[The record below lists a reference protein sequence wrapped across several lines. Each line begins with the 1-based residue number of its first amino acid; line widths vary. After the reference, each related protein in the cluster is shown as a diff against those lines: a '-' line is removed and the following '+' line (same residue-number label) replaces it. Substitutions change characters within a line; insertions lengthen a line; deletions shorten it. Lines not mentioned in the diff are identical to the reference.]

1 MKEEIKAEFKRKI
14 LTSKTFLFFLL
25 LILIWSV
32 LISIRVTYKKY
43 QMNKEIGEL
52 KKEIEKLQQKNQD
65 LVALIK
71 SSNDQT
77 FLEEEARRRFNLK
90 REGEEVVILLKP
102 ETAENNQSSEQNLG
116 PSEVKPNLEAE
127 KKESNPSL
135 ETNEESNLSKWWRYF
150 FKN

>member
-32 LISIRVTYKKY
+32 LIFVRVTYKKY
-43 QMNKEIGEL
+43 QMTKEIGEL
-52 KKEIEKLQQKNQD
+52 KVEIEKLQQKNQD
-65 LVALIK
+65 LVALIE
-71 SSNDQT
+71 SSNDQA

-102 ETAENNQSSEQNLG
+102 ETIENNQSSEQNLG
-116 PSEVKPNLEAE
+116 SSGTKLNPETE
-127 KKESNPSL
+127 K
-135 ETNEESNLSKWWRYF
+135 EESNLSKWWRYF
-150 FKN
+150 FK

>member
-32 LISIRVTYKKY
+32 LISVRATYKKY
-43 QMNKEIGEL
+43 QMTKEIGEL
-52 KKEIEKLQQKNQD
+52 KVEIEKLQQKNQD

-71 SSNDQT
+71 SSNDQA
-77 FLEEEARRRFNLK
+77 FLEEEAKRRFNLK

-102 ETAENNQSSEQNLG
+102 ETIENNQSSEQNLG
-116 PSEVKPNLEAE
+116 SSGAKPNPETE
-127 KKESNPSL
+127 KK
-135 ETNEESNLSKWWRYF
+135 ESNLSKWWRYF
-150 FKN
+150 FEN